1 MSDRQPTHQTVPADQ
16 PRPAGVQ
23 APPAGAQAARN
34 GLGTAAVTPSSRGAS
49 GTDAG
54 SAASVM
60 HPDEAPGQRRRGRG
74 RWLVPVGVGL
84 VAFLLGLG
92 AGQSGADPTTTEE
105 YQALQQQLNE
115 AEERADEAEAGIDDA
130 REAAADAQ
138 QQLKQQQADL
148 EQQLADLEQQQ
159 ADLEQHQA
167 DLEQRETDITAREEA
182 VTKAEEEAAANDVS
196 APEPELQPEPQGS
209 EPWNMPGPDLDC
221 ADIGHQVTITGPD
234 YHDLDRDGDG
244 IACES
249 Y

>member
-1 MSDRQPTHQTVPADQ
+1 MSDYQPTHETAPADQ

-23 APPAGAQAARN
+23 APPAGARAARN
-34 GLGTAAVTPSSRGAS
+34 GLGTAAVTPNSRGAS

-60 HPDEAPGQRRRGRG
+60 HPDEAPGQRRRGWG

-115 AEERADEAEAGIDDA
+115 AEERADEAEVGIDDA

-138 QQLKQQQADL
+138 QQLNQQQAEL
-148 EQQLADLEQQQ
+148 EQQRAELQQQQ
-159 ADLEQHQA
+159 AELEK
-167 DLEQRETDITAREEA
+167 RETDITAREEA

-196 APEPELQPEPQGS
+196 APEPEPQPEPQGN

-249 Y
+249 